1 MGKLQAFVIFLGI
14 GFNDFLFD
22 PDLFE
27 ELFCLL
33 VVLTRGTGFTGFAI
47 EILLLRSASL
57 QRVALVQKTVPSDFV
72 HLIGV
77 AVLRTACRVVGT

>member
-22 PDLFE
+22 PDLFD

-33 VVLTRGTGFTGFAI
+33 VVVTRGTGFTGSAN
-47 EILLLRSASL
+47 ESLLLRSASSH
-57 QRVALVQKTVPSDFV
+57 RVASVQKTVPSGFV
-72 HLIGV
+72 HSIGV
-77 AVLRTACRVVGT
+77 AVLRTAG